1 MRQSLRQWF
10 IIVSII
16 LIAVL
21 GAIWMPL
28 DRKMARQL
36 QKMRLAPPPGTP
48 GVRTYTWEEKIQA
61 YRRRVII
68 NSSFLVA
75 ITLVIIFGIGWPS
88 VYFNRQTVLTYTPPQ
103 PRPPPAGAAWQY
115 AFTGEVGLGF
125 VPGTDTAIVVNT
137 QVHFVHIYFITAAG
151 QMWQTELPQDSYPAI
166 TVVAARGG
174 TLVGVRSGPRSF
186 TLQLGPDGQV
196 AGEQDGLPSGGSAV
210 AISFNG
216 TAAGE
221 HLQCRATYRSG
232 FWVGA
237 LGNTL
242 VTAVPK

>member
-1 MRQSLRQWF
+1 
-10 IIVSII
+10 
-16 LIAVL
+16 
-21 GAIWMPL
+21 MPL

-48 GVRTYTWEEKIQA
+48 GVRTYAWEEKIQA

-75 ITLVIIFGIGWPS
+75 ITLIIIFGIGWPS

-103 PRPPPAGAAWQY
+103 ARPAPAGAAWQY

-137 QVHFVHIYFITAAG
+137 QVHFVHIYFISAAG
-151 QMWQTELPQDSYPAI
+151 QMWQAELPQDSYPAI
-166 TVVAARGG
+166 TAVADGSG
-174 TLVGVRSGPRSF
+174 TLVGVSSGPQSF
-186 TLQLGPDGQV
+186 TLRLGSDEQV
-196 AGEQDGLPSGGSAV
+196 TGEQAGLPSGGSPV
-210 AISFNG
+210 SISFNG
-216 TAAGE
+216 EAAGE
-221 HLQCRATYRSG
+221 HLRCQATYRSG
-232 FWVGA
+232 FWVGS